1 MFGDM
6 MGKLQ
11 EAQQKAE
18 ETKKRLDTVYLSEE
32 SAGGKVKITISG
44 NREIKDITIDDSL
57 MEDAEELS
65 DHLVIA
71 MNKAIKKATEMNE
84 REMQA
89 AASGMLNMP
98 GMDQLFGK

>member
-1 MFGDM
+1 

-18 ETKKRLDTVYLSEE
+18 ETKKRLDTVYLTEE
-32 SAGGKVKITISG
+32 SASGKIKVTISG
-44 NREIKDITIDDSL
+44 NRQIKDIHIDDSL
-57 MEDAEELS
+57 LQDAEELS
-65 DHLVIA
+65 DHLVITL
-71 MNKAIKKATEMNE
+71 NKAIAKASDMNE

-98 GMDQLFGK
+98 GMDQLFKK

>member
-32 SAGGKVKITISG
+32 SVGGKVKVTISG
-44 NREIKDITIDDSL
+44 NREIKDIQIDDSL
-57 MEDAEELS
+57 KEDPEELS
-65 DHLVIA
+65 DHLVLA
-71 MNKAIKKATEMNE
+71 LNKAIKKASEMNE

>member
-11 EAQQKAE
+11 EAQKQAE
-18 ETKKRLDTVYLSEE
+18 ETKQRLNTVYLSEE
-32 SAGGKVKITISG
+32 SAGGKIKITISG
-44 NREIKDITIDDSL
+44 NREIKDIHIDESL
-57 MEDAEELS
+57 MNDAEELS
-65 DHLVIA
+65 DHLVLTL
-71 MNKAIKKATEMNE
+71 NKAIKKASEMNE

-98 GMDQLFGK
+98 GMDKLFGK

>member
-1 MFGDM
+1 

-32 SAGGKVKITISG
+32 SAGGKVKVTISG
-44 NREIKDITIDDSL
+44 NRKIKDIHIDDSL
-57 MEDAEELS
+57 LQDGEELS

-71 MNKAIKKATEMNE
+71 VNKAIEKATEMNE

>member
-11 EAQQKAE
+11 EAQKQAE
-18 ETKKRLDTVYLSEE
+18 ETKQRLSTVYLSEE
-32 SAGGKVKITISG
+32 SANGKIKVTISA
-44 NREIKDITIDDSL
+44 NREIKDIHIDESL
-57 MEDAEELS
+57 MGDAEELS
-65 DHLVIA
+65 DHLVITL
-71 MNKAIKKATEMNE
+71 NKAIKKATEMNE

-98 GMDQLFGK
+98 GMDKLFGK

>member
-11 EAQQKAE
+11 EAQKQAE
-18 ETKKRLDTVYLSEE
+18 ETKQRLNTVYLAEE
-32 SAGGKVKITISG
+32 SASGKIKITISG
-44 NREIKDITIDDSL
+44 NREIKDIHIDESL
-57 MEDAEELS
+57 MNDAEELG
-65 DHLVIA
+65 DHLVLTL
-71 MNKAIKKATEMNE
+71 NKAIKKASEMNE

-98 GMDQLFGK
+98 GMDKLFGK

>member
-1 MFGDM
+1 

-32 SAGGKVKITISG
+32 GADGKIKVTISG
-44 NREIKDITIDDSL
+44 NREIKDIHIDDSL

-65 DHLVIA
+65 DHLVLTL
-71 MNKAIKKATEMNE
+71 NKAIKKATEMNE

-89 AASGMLNMP
+89 AASGMMNMP
-98 GMDQLFGK
+98 GMDKLFGK

>member
-1 MFGDM
+1 MMGDM

-11 EAQQKAE
+11 EAQRKAE
-18 ETKKRLDTVYLSEE
+18 ETKERLNTVYLTEE
-32 SAGGKVKITISG
+32 SSNGKVKVTISG
-44 NREIKDITIDDSL
+44 NREIKDIAIDESL
-57 MEDAEELS
+57 IQDAEELS

-71 MNKAIKKATEMNE
+71 INKAIQKAGEINE